1 MIFNVEEPKRPEGPE
16 GRVAASPHQTLDWI
30 MSVFFHLWSAG
41 IFDMERSKTHAVQ
54 KAIKEAD
61 VQACTRCTLSAL
73 AYLLEG
79 ACELNYPPT
88 KDSV

>member
-1 MIFNVEEPKRPEGPE
+1 
-16 GRVAASPHQTLDWI
+16 
-30 MSVFFHLWSAG
+30 
-41 IFDMERSKTHAVQ
+41 MERSKTHAVQ
-54 KAIKEAD
+54 QAIKEAD
-61 VQACTRCTLSAL
+61 VQARTCCTLSAL